1 MHAYGN
7 GMAMTGSQIPQQ
19 QQQQQQGQQQQQQQ
33 AQQQQQQQ
41 QNQVNSSKL
50 SSSGSASPSGYS
62 SYFGGP
68 IPNGGSADNNV
79 MCRPVHWNEI
89 VISRQNFRF
98 DEQLLRLPCDNQDR
112 VHFHC
117 KKTSVNK
124 Q

>member
-1 MHAYGN
+1 MRIFYFAFVYSLFGSNMHAYGN

-79 MCRPVHWNEI
+79 MCRPVH
-89 VISRQNFRF
+89 
-98 DEQLLRLPCDNQDR
+98 
-112 VHFHC
+112 
-117 KKTSVNK
+117 
-124 Q
+124 